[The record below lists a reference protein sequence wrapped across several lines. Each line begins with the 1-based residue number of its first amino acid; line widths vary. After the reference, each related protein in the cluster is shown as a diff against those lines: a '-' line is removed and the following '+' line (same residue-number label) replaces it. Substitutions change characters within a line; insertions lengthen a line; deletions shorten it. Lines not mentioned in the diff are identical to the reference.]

1 MNAREI
7 FRLNPPSSIG
17 IVGGGQ
23 LGRMLV
29 LEAKRMGYNV
39 IVLDP
44 QPNSPAGQVAD
55 EQLIA
60 DFSDIIALKELSAKT
75 DVITYEFEH
84 IDVESLSLLEKDG
97 YKIYPSSNTLRMI
110 QNKYIQ
116 KSILKKSGIKV
127 PNFYSVNSLIELT
140 DIFYKFDQRI
150 VLKSC
155 TGGYDGKGNIVIKDI
170 NKLEEAYKE
179 FCNNELMAEEFID
192 YTKELS
198 IIIAKNHEG
207 IIFYPLVENVHKN
220 SILINSIIPAKISN
234 ETEKRIRHIAEKGIE
249 EINDFGVFCIEFFI
263 DSNLNILVNEIAPR
277 PHNSGHYTIEGC
289 ITSQFEQLIRIIT
302 GMPLGSTK
310 LRLPCAMYNILG
322 SDDVSGKYCV
332 NGIESILAIEDCYLH
347 LYGKSESKHLKKIG
361 HITALDNSVEN
372 ADLKAKKAL
381 SSIKID
387 IKCSVPRAGFIKRK
401 G

>member
-7 FRLNPPSSIG
+7 FKLKPPSSIG

-29 LEAKRMGYNV
+29 LVAKRMGYNV

-44 QPNSPAGQVAD
+44 KLNCPAGQVAD
-55 EQLIA
+55 EQIIA
-60 DFSDIIALKELSAKT
+60 DFSDIIALRKLSAKT

-84 IDVESLSLLEKDG
+84 IDVESLSLIEKDG
-97 YKIYPSSNTLRMI
+97 YKIYPSSKTLRMI

-116 KSILKKSGIKV
+116 KSILKNSNIKV
-127 PNFYSVNSLIELT
+127 PNFYSVDSLIELT
-140 DIFYKFDQRI
+140 EVFYIFDQKV
-150 VLKSC
+150 VLKAC
-155 TGGYDGKGNIVIKDI
+155 TGGYDGKGNIIIKDI

-179 FCNNELMAEEFID
+179 LCNYELMVEEFID
-192 YTKELS
+192 YTKEVS

-207 IIFYPLVENVHKN
+207 ISFYPVAENVHKN

-234 ETEKRIRHIAEKGIE
+234 ETEKRIRDIAEKVIE

-332 NGIESILAIEDCYLH
+332 NGIESILNIEDCYLH
-347 LYGKSESKHLKKIG
+347 LYGKSESNHLKKIG
-361 HITALDNSVEN
+361 HITALDESTES
-372 ADLKAKKAL
+372 ADFKAKEAL
-381 SSIKID
+381 RSIKINC
-387 IKCSVPRAGFIKRK
+387 K
-401 G
+401 